1 MPLAHSRTL
10 GTGPRLILWNLRL
23 SVLLPARIVRR
34 VHVSIEMRKP
44 GNTAW
49 ELIGYFSATEEE
61 MLELQDAF
69 KGLNNPY
76 EMIGRIS
83 NRMISDVLAF
93 LKADGCEARIQF
105 HADD

>member
-1 MPLAHSRTL
+1 M
-10 GTGPRLILWNLRL
+10 
-23 SVLLPARIVRR
+23 RR

-44 GNTAW
+44 GDTAW
-49 ELIGYFSATEEE
+49 ELVGYFASTEAE

-76 EMIGRIS
+76 EMIGRIN

-93 LKADGCEARIQF
+93 LKAKGCEARIQF
-105 HADD
+105 HTDN